1 VPPVTGINPNI
12 AFIKVLFPAP
22 LGPIIPVKRPGAT
35 TQLTFRSASTVRY
48 CTPTWLILIAVDAS
62 SEAAGRWQTI
72 FAQSVSG
79 EKVAV
84 FIGWFYLAFF
94 LDYSNN
100 EKNMKTSIKRNN
112 LKDR

>member
-1 VPPVTGINPNI
+1 M
-12 AFIKVLFPAP
+12 
-22 LGPIIPVKRPGAT
+22 
-35 TQLTFRSASTVRY
+35 
-48 CTPTWLILIAVDAS
+48 LIVAHAS
-62 SEAAGRWQTI
+62 SGAVARWQTI

-84 FIGWFYLAFF
+84 FIGWFYLALF

-112 LKDR
+112 LEDR